1 MQTHAAALKST
12 YPGVAQLVARLLW
25 EQDAAGSNPVT
36 RTKSLKNRRYRRF
49 FCISGITDA
58 GKNRNVRI
66 IVHCTCYDGV
76 IPERQVQF
84 MFYYS
89 KRSHRRIVHT
99 QACFLVRGFAP
110 ETIGTFETLSE
121 ALDAGYRLCRRCNP
135 ILRQYRKEQ
144 MAILDYCREN
154 GMSFHLNDRY
164 LSSISPISQWRVTV
178 SPSGTTMLY
187 HKNTEFRASDAASA
201 IRGYHNQHI
210 RFQSLL
216 QYFTYITSHDAYRMH
231 HPGAPCAALTKKP
244 PKQKEPPRKGTKRWH
259 KEQTRRRAAERRR
272 AIRNVLALIDSLDT
286 NCAARPA
293 V

>member
-1 MQTHAAALKST
+1 MPQVRILSLGPPFLEKPPKKAVFLHF
-12 YPGVAQLVARLLW
+12 QC
-25 EQDAAGSNPVT
+25 AGIGMR
-36 RTKSLKNRRYRRF
+36 RT
-49 FCISGITDA
+49 
-58 GKNRNVRI
+58 VRI
-66 IVHCTCYDGV
+66 IVHRACYDGT
-76 IPERQVQF
+76 IPERQVRF

-99 QACFLVRGFAP
+99 QACFLVRGFDP
-110 ETIGTFETLSE
+110 EAIGTFETLPE

-164 LSSISPISQWRVTV
+164 LSIISPISQWRVTV

-231 HPGAPCAALTKKP
+231 HPGAPRAAITKKP

-272 AIRNVLALIDSLDT
+272 AIRNVLALIDSLDAGYT
-286 NCAARPA
+286 ARPA

>member
-1 MQTHAAALKST
+1 MEKPPKKAVFL
-12 YPGVAQLVARLLW
+12 RFRC
-25 EQDAAGSNPVT
+25 AGIGMPPT
-36 RTKSLKNRRYRRF
+36 
-49 FCISGITDA
+49 
-58 GKNRNVRI
+58 VRI
-66 IVHCTCYDGV
+66 IVRCACYDGT
-76 IPERQVQF
+76 IPERQVRF

-99 QACFLVRGFAP
+99 QACFLVRGFDP
-110 ETIGTFETLSE
+110 EAIGTFETLPE

-164 LSSISPISQWRVTV
+164 FSIISPISQWRVAV

-210 RFQSLL
+210 RFRSLPE
-216 QYFTYITSHDAYRMH
+216 YFSYITSHDAYRMH
-231 HPGAPCAALTKKP
+231 HPEAPRAALTKKP